1 MKTSNIHTTLAEF
14 YNCKKHDFL
23 YIVKDVST
31 KEFLPKLS
39 KSAVKD
45 MIKSTGLYHITY
57 RLYKNKEGYES
68 LFVSKAAKV
77 LTK

>member
-39 KSAVKD
+39 KSAVSN

-68 LFVSKAAKV
+68 IFISKAAKIK
-77 LTK
+77 TS